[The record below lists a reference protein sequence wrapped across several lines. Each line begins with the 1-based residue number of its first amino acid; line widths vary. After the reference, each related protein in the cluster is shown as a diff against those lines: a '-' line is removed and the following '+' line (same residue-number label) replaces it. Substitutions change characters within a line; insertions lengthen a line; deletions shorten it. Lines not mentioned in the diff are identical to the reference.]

1 MDTNQIYSIVNDA
14 IAQAIGDDALAS
26 IDTKNFVS
34 LGSVVLSSS
43 TNTECFLNTLAQ
55 RIGRTIYRF
64 RAYNNK
70 FADMIVSDMQWGVIM
85 QKIRVE
91 MPEAVSDPTYSLTD
105 GESVDPYIVAK
116 PKAHQKLFVTRT
128 PYMFQI
134 TIQRETLREAFLSAE
149 AMGSFVALIF
159 GEVRNAIELSL
170 ENLGRLTLSVA
181 MSETSDANSQRVHL
195 VTEYNTERGLTS
207 ETTPPALTA
216 ETAIYNEDFL
226 RYAIYRINNVV
237 DMLQDMSVQFCDG
250 ALPTFTNK
258 ENMRIRVLSAF
269 QRRLETCV
277 EYASFHDQ
285 FTSIDNAYSTINF
298 WQSEQTPSS
307 IDILVRPS
315 MGDRV
320 QISNIVAEI
329 NDRDAFGIYQYEEN
343 VLTSGLNPRGQYY
356 NQFWHELQNRFVD
369 TSENLVLF
377 ILD

>member
-14 IAQAIGDDALAS
+14 VAQAIGEDALAS

-64 RAYNNK
+64 RQYNNK
-70 FADMIVSDMQWGVIM
+70 FADMIVSDMQWGAIM

-91 MPEAVSDPTYSLTD
+91 MPEAVSDPTYALTD
-105 GESVDPYIVAK
+105 GESIDPYIVAK

-149 AMGSFVALIF
+149 AMGSFIALIF

-181 MSETSDANSQRVHL
+181 MSETSDANSQRIHL

-207 ETTPPALTA
+207 ETTPAALTA

-237 DMLQDMSVQFCDG
+237 DMMQDMSVQFCDG
-250 ALPTFTNK
+250 VLPTFTNK

-269 QRRLETCV
+269 QRRLETVV
-277 EYASFHDQ
+277 EYAAFHDQ
-285 FTSIDNAYSTINF
+285 FTSIDGQYNTINF

-320 QISNIVAEI
+320 QISNIIAEI

-343 VLTSGLNPRGQYY
+343 VLTSPLNPRGQYY

-369 TSENLVLF
+369 TSENIVLF

>member
-14 IAQAIGDDALAS
+14 VAQAIGDDALAS

-64 RAYNNK
+64 RQYNNK
-70 FADMIVSDMQWGVIM
+70 FADMIVSDMQWGAIM

-91 MPEAVSDPTYSLTD
+91 MPEAVSDPTYALTD

-134 TIQRETLREAFLSAE
+134 TIQRETLKEAFLSAE
-149 AMGSFVALIF
+149 AMGSFIALIF

-181 MSETSDANSQRVHL
+181 MSETSDSNSQRVHL
-195 VTEYNTERGLTS
+195 VTEYNTEHNLEGDD
-207 ETTPPALTA
+207 ALDA
-216 ETAIYNEDFL
+216 QSALLSADFL
-226 RYAIYRINNVV
+226 RYAIYRINNIV

-250 ALPTFTNK
+250 VLPTFTNK

-269 QRRLETCV
+269 QRRLETVV

-343 VLTSGLNPRGQYY
+343 VLTSPLNPRGQYY

>member
-14 IAQAIGDDALAS
+14 VAQAIGEDALAS
-26 IDTKNFVS
+26 IDTKNFAS

-70 FADMIVSDMQWGVIM
+70 FADIIISDMQWGAIM

-116 PKAHQKLFVTRT
+116 PKAHQKLFVART

-134 TIQRETLREAFLSAE
+134 TIQRKTLREAFLSAE

-181 MSETSDANSQRVHL
+181 MSETRDSNNQRIHL
-195 VTEYNTERGLTS
+195 VTEYNAEHNLEGDDV
-207 ETTPPALTA
+207 LTA
-216 ETAIYNEDFL
+216 STAIYNADFL

-250 ALPTFTNK
+250 DLPTFTNK

-320 QISNIVAEI
+320 QISNIIAEI

-343 VLTSGLNPRGQYY
+343 VLTSPLNPRGQYY